1 MDPITVAINNVKHSV
16 PREILTQAFMPKRYD
31 PTRRVRYQDNV
42 FAASIDELIRRV
54 VVEGRVAIDVN
65 LLSGTEMVLP
75 LHHAVREHIDPW
87 NVIYRF
93 GSDVTGGR
101 QITAVYEV
109 LYSVTAGLNGNNV
122 SGQQMQRSSQ
132 YLKNARDILNAS
144 VGVNT
149 ASTAYVQLVG
159 QNTVL
164 VNDVNQMIV
173 HGGLRCR
180 LSHELNF
187 NDIKPVYYHAF
198 GELIQLATKA
208 YIYNTLV
215 IDLDEGAIKGGA
227 SLGRIREIVDQYAD
241 ANQMYMEYLN
251 TKWQRIGLM
260 NDTEAYRKVMKLAL
274 GARPKF

>member
-1 MDPITVAINNVKHSV
+1 MDPVTTAINNIKFEI
-16 PREILTQAFMPKRYD
+16 PRDVLTQAFMPKRYD

-42 FAASIDELIRRV
+42 FAASIDELIRSI

-65 LLSGTEMVLP
+65 LLSGTEMILP
-75 LHHAVREHIDPW
+75 LAAAARDHVDPW
-87 NVIYRF
+87 NIIYRF
-93 GSDVTGGR
+93 GTDVTGGR
-101 QITAVYEV
+101 RITAVYEV
-109 LYSVTAGLNGNNV
+109 LYSVTQGLNGNNV
-122 SGQQMQRSSQ
+122 SGLTMQRSSSM
-132 YLKNARDILNAS
+132 LKVGRDILNAAD
-144 VGVNT
+144 GVNT
-149 ASTAYVQLVG
+149 ASTAYCQLVG

-180 LSHELNF
+180 VSHELNF

-198 GELIQLATKA
+198 GELITLATKA

-241 ANQMYMEYLN
+241 ANQMYKEYLN

>member
-1 MDPITVAINNVKHSV
+1 MDPVTTAINNIKFEV
-16 PREILTQAFMPKRYD
+16 PREILNQAFMPKRYD

-42 FAASIDELIRRV
+42 FAASIDELIRTIV
-54 VVEGRVAIDVN
+54 VDGRVAIDVN

-75 LHHAVREHIDPW
+75 LSHAERDHVDPW

-93 GSDVTGGR
+93 GTDVTGGR
-101 QITAVYEV
+101 RITAVYEV
-109 LYSVTAGLNGNNV
+109 LYGVTQGLNGNNV
-122 SGQQMQRSSQ
+122 SGLTMQRSSAM
-132 YLKNARDILNAS
+132 LKVGRDILNAS

-149 ASTAYVQLVG
+149 ASTSYCQLVG

-164 VNDVNQMIV
+164 VNDVNQMIAY
-173 HGGLRCR
+173 GGLRCR

-198 GELIQLATKA
+198 GELVTLATKA

-241 ANQMYMEYLN
+241 ANQMYKEYLT
-251 TKWQRIGLM
+251 TKWQRIGMM